1 MAEVPNLCDLP
12 MDISEEEFYVNDVP
26 NIMKVNKYSYS
37 HEGRVNCISKIKP
50 CTGKPENSVH
60 LLKKVKAFST
70 IVKKWKKAGGS
81 ANQSFFYDD
90 DLLTPVLVNE
100 NIVINKVEIE
110 DAPRTRFLHVKS
122 SQHNIRDS
130 KQKSLKIGGNN
141 TLVASFLA
149 GENVQLEVKIKVDTY
164 FEAKP
169 DKDNLPVALGIVGS
183 KLYLCCTTEEG
194 TTNGVLSLAE
204 VDDIKSKADDDL
216 LPFIFYYRK
225 IDSHNNTFES
235 VAIPGYYLSTSQNEG
250 AKLHLR
256 PRSEVFIREFR
267 LTPSLG

>member
-1 MAEVPNLCDLP
+1 MAEVPDLCDLP
-12 MDISEEEFYVNDVP
+12 MDISEVEFYANDVP
-26 NIMKVNKYSYS
+26 NIMKVNKRLYS
-37 HEGRVNCISKIKP
+37 HEGRVSCISKIKP
-50 CTGKPENSVH
+50 STGKPEHSVH
-60 LLKKVKAFST
+60 VFKKVKAFST
-70 IVKKWKKAGGS
+70 IVKKWKKDGGS
-81 ANQSFFYDD
+81 ANRRFFYDD

-100 NIVINKVEIE
+100 NISISNAEIE
-110 DAPRTRFLHVKS
+110 AAPRTRFLHVKS

-130 KQKSLKIGGNN
+130 KQKSLKMNGNN
-141 TLVASFLA
+141 SLVASFLA

-169 DKDNLPVALGIVGS
+169 DKDNLPLALGIVGS

-194 TTNGVLSLAE
+194 TTDGALSLTE
-204 VDDIKSKADDDL
+204 VEDIKSKADDDL

-235 VAIPGYYLSTSQNEG
+235 AAVPGYYLSTSQNEG

-256 PRSEVFIREFR
+256 PGSETFIREFR
-267 LTPSLG
+267 LTPSLV